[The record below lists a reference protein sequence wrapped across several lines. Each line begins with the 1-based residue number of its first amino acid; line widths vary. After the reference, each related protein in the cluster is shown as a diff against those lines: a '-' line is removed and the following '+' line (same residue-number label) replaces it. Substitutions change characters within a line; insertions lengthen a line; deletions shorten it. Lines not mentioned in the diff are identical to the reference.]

1 MWKLQDQS
9 LMLIFASH
17 KLVKEGFLDFFY
29 YGNSNSVL
37 RITFNNHSTTDK
49 KREIWP
55 VWLAHFSLWARNL
68 GFSSLNTKTRD
79 ITADSHFKS
88 PNRSSAKK
96 KKKGPNRSAEWC
108 VMAHRFPRY
117 LSEFILFFYYYYYYY
132 YYLYKIEILF

>member
-96 KKKGPNRSAEWC
+96 KKKKVQTVVLSDVSWPIDFHAIYPNLY
-108 VMAHRFPRY
+108 F
-117 LSEFILFFYYYYYYY
+117 FIIIIIIIIIY
-132 YYLYKIEILF
+132 IR

>member
-96 KKKGPNRSAEWC
+96 KKKKVQTVVLSDMSWPIDFHAIYPNLY
-108 VMAHRFPRY
+108 F
-117 LSEFILFFYYYYYYY
+117 LLLLLLLFI
-132 YYLYKIEILF
+132 

>member
-37 RITFNNHSTTDK
+37 RITFNSHSTTDK

-96 KKKGPNRSAEWC
+96 EKKKKVQTVVLSDVSWPIDFHAIYPNLY
-108 VMAHRFPRY
+108 F
-117 LSEFILFFYYYYYYY
+117 LLLLLLF
-132 YYLYKIEILF
+132 LYKIEILF

>member
-96 KKKGPNRSAEWC
+96 KKVQTVVLSDVSWPIDSHAIYPNLY
-108 VMAHRFPRY
+108 F
-117 LSEFILFFYYYYYYY
+117 LLLLLFF
-132 YYLYKIEILF
+132 I

>member
-96 KKKGPNRSAEWC
+96 KKKKKVQTVVLSDVSWPIDFHAIYPNLY
-108 VMAHRFPRY
+108 F
-117 LSEFILFFYYYYYYY
+117 LLLLFFF
-132 YYLYKIEILF
+132 LYKIEILF